1 MADKE
6 RTIKALQ
13 DFIEKDRDFVIN
25 LTCDLV
31 RIPSVNPKFETADG
45 LNREGDVQ
53 TLLEPILNDE
63 GFATEQ
69 FDALPGRPNLIGEK
83 PGSEEKSLILCD
95 WLRKN
100 PITIEWEL
108 GGLHPAG
115 SPARLIALPIE
126 LLNGPSAFTARKF
139 PLPGYAF
146 KHWRELVLT
155 SFRRFSR

>member
-100 PITIEWEL
+100 PITI
-108 GGLHPAG
+108 
-115 SPARLIALPIE
+115 
-126 LLNGPSAFTARKF
+126 
-139 PLPGYAF
+139 
-146 KHWRELVLT
+146 
-155 SFRRFSR
+155 